1 MKPEQNIENRLS
13 RLYAADVPESFETG
27 WRADIRREESIQT
40 MKNNSRSGNVFKK
53 LVPALCALVLAV
65 GGLWT
70 GTLDMNGAE
79 LGAPQLVY
87 ESRSASDNMQVMY
100 SSTGSTASYK
110 MAADMDYAA
119 EESYDTGMGTNGA
132 VTTYG
137 AQQTDR
143 KLVRTADLSIRT
155 DAYDEALEKV
165 QTVLADM
172 GGYIENLYQYGETS
186 RRISLTI
193 RVPSAK
199 LDEFLSGVESLGR
212 VTSRSE
218 STTDMTVEYQDNQAR
233 LDTLYQK
240 RDRLNELLLQAEN
253 VSDLIE
259 IESAIAD
266 TQYQIDRYETSQR
279 SIDRQVDMSMVT
291 LSLSEQEKTV
301 VNPELT
307 LGERIAAG
315 FKASIE
321 WLGDFGRNVIV
332 FSAMLS
338 PALAAGVVLWLGW
351 RLVRRLLGKKNKEE

>member
-1 MKPEQNIENRLS
+1 MKPEQNLENRLS

-27 WRADIRREESIQT
+27 WRADIRREERIHT
-40 MKNNSRSGNVFKK
+40 MKNTNKFSIVFKK

-65 GGLWT
+65 GGMWA
-70 GTLDMNGAE
+70 GTLDTEGAD
-79 LGAPQLVY
+79 LGAPQMLA
-87 ESRSASDNMQVMY
+87 SRSTSNM
-100 SSTGSTASYK
+100 SYK
-110 MAADMDYAA
+110 TTADMDYVT
-119 EESYDTGMGTNGA
+119 EESYDTGVGTTGTVA
-132 VTTYG
+132 TYG

-165 QTVLADM
+165 QTVLEGM
-172 GGYIENLYQYGETS
+172 GGYIESLYQYGEAS
-186 RRISLTI
+186 RHISLTI
-193 RVPSAK
+193 RVPSEK
-199 LDEFLSGVESLGR
+199 LDEFLAGMEGLGR

-266 TQYQIDRYETSQR
+266 TQYQIDRYEKSQR

-291 LSLSEQEKTV
+291 LTLSEQEKTV

-315 FKASIE
+315 FKASME

-332 FSAMLS
+332 FSAMIS
-338 PALAAGVVLWLGW
+338 PVAAVGVVLWLGW